1 VGWTLED
8 ARCVSTQ
15 EWILTFRI
23 TAYGGRAPFT
33 FFRDVEQIYGPSGE
47 RSYIYELKYGAG
59 SAAVG
64 TFFVESAGQR
74 AEKGFWVA
82 HPDCTG
88 FSSP

>member
-1 VGWTLED
+1 VDWALQG
-8 ARCVSTQ
+8 ARCISTQ
-15 EWILTFRI
+15 QWIVTFRI
-23 TAYGGRAPFT
+23 SAYGGRPPFVYY
-33 FFRDVEQIYGPSGE
+33 RDVDQIHGPTQE
-47 RSYIYELKYGAG
+47 RAYVYELTYGAS

-88 FSSP
+88 YTSP